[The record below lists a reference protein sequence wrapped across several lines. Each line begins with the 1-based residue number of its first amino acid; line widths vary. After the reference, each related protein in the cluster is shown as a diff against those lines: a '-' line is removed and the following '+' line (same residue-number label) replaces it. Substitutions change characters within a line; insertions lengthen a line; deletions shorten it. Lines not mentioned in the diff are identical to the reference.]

1 MYIYMYRYTLICTTI
16 CVRRVSRSMVRTM
29 LLEITRTHT
38 ALVPVRCKCIPHYRG
53 TSLIRNA
60 HPHRIT
66 VAVKPSLDA

>member
-1 MYIYMYRYTLICTTI
+1 MYNYMRAEGFEEHGAHHA
-16 CVRRVSRSMVRTM
+16 SRDHLTG
-29 LLEITRTHT
+29 THT